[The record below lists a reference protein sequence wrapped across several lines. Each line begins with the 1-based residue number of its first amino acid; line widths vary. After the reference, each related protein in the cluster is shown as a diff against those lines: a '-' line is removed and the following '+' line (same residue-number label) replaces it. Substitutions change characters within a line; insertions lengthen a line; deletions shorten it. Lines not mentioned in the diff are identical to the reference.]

1 MLGQDDFV
9 LGKKLG
15 EGAFG
20 VVCKASLANPEAAE
34 KVKANVASACKGF
47 NSGCQSILAHWLGRQ
62 SGIAGIEMLRTW
74 ACSVCVLDLTPGMI
88 GELCS

>member
-34 KVKANVASACKGF
+34 KVSANVESECKRF
-47 NSGCQSILAHWLGRQ
+47 NFCRILVTNRYLVFGL
-62 SGIAGIEMLRTW
+62 EDK
-74 ACSVCVLDLTPGMI
+74 V
-88 GELCS
+88 E

>member
-34 KVKANVASACKGF
+34 KVNANVASACKGF
-47 NSGCQSILAHWLGRQ
+47 NSVGSGCQSILAHRLGRQ
-62 SGIAGIEMLRTW
+62 SGVAGY
-74 ACSVCVLDLTPGMI
+74 
-88 GELCS
+88 

>member
-34 KVKANVASACKGF
+34 KVKANIASACKGF
-47 NSGCQSILAHWLGRQ
+47 NSGFLVANRYLLIG
-62 SGIAGIEMLRTW
+62 
-74 ACSVCVLDLTPGMI
+74 LDDKV
-88 GELCS
+88 E

>member
-1 MLGQDDFV
+1 MSSTATICADLMLGQDDFV

-62 SGIAGIEMLRTW
+62 SGIAGY
-74 ACSVCVLDLTPGMI
+74 
-88 GELCS
+88 